1 MTAIASSYG
10 KLSNECLS
18 RRFLEA
24 LGDAVVSHSDIE
36 EKPLEVNL
44 KSPLLPKI
52 RAYIYNATYP
62 PGGRAMGEHKIQL
75 IVPGQERNE
84 RGNFDSSDGRI
95 PLLVGYRPDLE
106 LFMLWDADL
115 YVDFAYSRNVQVKPE
130 TVYEGFAQGI
140 GRQVRN
146 LRMGEKEIVIVADR
160 RHLSEALIERQNE
173 TLKRLLRG
181 VR

>member
-1 MTAIASSYG
+1 MTPPAADG
-10 KLSNECLS
+10 KLSNERLH
-18 RRFLEA
+18 RQFLDA
-24 LGDAVVSHSDIE
+24 LGDAVLSYSAIE
-36 EKPLEVNL
+36 DKPLDVDL
-44 KSPLLPKI
+44 KSPLPPKI

-75 IVPGQERNE
+75 IVPGQGRAQ
-84 RGNFDSSDGRI
+84 RGNFDSSGGRI
-95 PLLVGYRPDLE
+95 PLLLGYRPDLE
-106 LFMLWDADL
+106 LFVLWDADL

-146 LRMGEKEIVIVADR
+146 LRIGEKEIVIVADR
-160 RHLSEALIERQNE
+160 RHLAEALIHRQHE

-181 VR
+181 AI